1 MLFYNHI
8 YSVIICLLHHCE
20 IYKSSI
26 NHSIYL
32 HHAKTHG
39 FINAFSSLC
48 DARYIW
54 SPASLSIQYSPHKIT
69 LYISITRKRADL
81 SMHFHLTVMQGIFD
95 MLHHFA
101 DLYCLQIPSI
111 YLHLLNTYGF
121 INSFSSHRYVRYTW
135 SPASLCRSI
144 LSAKSLNISPSC
156 KNTRIYQF
164 ISISPLCKIYSASRI
179 ICSSPSIM

>member
-1 MLFYNHI
+1 MSIEIYYDQGENILYFRFVSSQYISIFQTHTDLSMLFFQQF
-8 YSVIICLLHHCE
+8 YSVIISLLHHCE

-54 SPASLSIQYSPHKIT
+54 SPASL
-69 LYISITRKRADL
+69 
-81 SMHFHLTVMQGIFD
+81 
-95 MLHHFA
+95 
-101 DLYCLQIPSI
+101 
-111 YLHLLNTYGF
+111 
-121 INSFSSHRYVRYTW
+121 
-135 SPASLCRSI
+135 CRSI
-144 LSAKSLNISPSC
+144 LSAKPLNISPSPE
-156 KNTRIYQF
+156 NTRIYQCIF
-164 ISISPLCKIYSASRI
+164 NSRLCKLYSASRI